1 MNPPTP
7 PTPGKRPDKPV
18 GARPLVLGNLSLA
31 VGRALGTVVVT
42 VDGTVGEEGRQLL
55 EGVLTDLIEG
65 QGNLTV
71 AVDLRKATI
80 DCAAVIVLGAAA
92 ERARGHGGTF
102 IVKAPPADVHAAL
115 QATGLDRLMEVL
127 PRREEAS

>member
-1 MNPPTP
+1 MTLPTP
-7 PTPGKRPDKPV
+7 PKPGRRPDRLA
-18 GARPLVLGNLSLA
+18 GTRPLVLGNLSLA

-42 VDGTVGEEGRQLL
+42 VKGTVGEEGRRLL

-71 AVDLRKATI
+71 AVDLGKATV
-80 DCAAVIVLGAAA
+80 DCPAVIMLAAAA

-102 IVKAPPADVHAAL
+102 IVKAPPANVYAAL